1 MRNWFRRIQPTVHQ
15 LVLAGTLA
23 CLMLGSHEPALLAA
37 DTAKFTV
44 FIHGGGAPNEEV
56 VKRLAAAVAS
66 KGYNIRGLDKE
77 QDTIGG
83 PGIDY
88 FYDEDK
94 AAAEDIAQIINK
106 ELAANDLSA
115 NVNSRKQGVKNPPG
129 YIGVWLFPVK
139 K

>member
-1 MRNWFRRIQPTVHQ
+1 VR
-15 LVLAGTLA
+15 AGTLA
-23 CLMLGSHEPALLAA
+23 CLILGWHEQALLAA

-44 FIHGGGAPNEEV
+44 FIHEGGTPNAEV
-56 VKRLAAAVAS
+56 VKRLAAALAS
-66 KGYNIRGLDKE
+66 KGYNIRGFDEE

-83 PGIDY
+83 PGVDY

-106 ELAANDLSA
+106 ELTTNGLSA
-115 NVNSRKQGVKNPPG
+115 NVNPRKQGVKNPPG